1 MQLQLI
7 HETFEQVKNFVE
19 HPKGNPNNNK
29 SLSEERKKHWMTSE
43 NAADNAKKWHMTLNK
58 NFRNACKHKELLAEK
73 CTEIESCRA

>member
-29 SLSEERKKHWMTSE
+29 SLSEERKK
-43 NAADNAKKWHMTLNK
+43 TLDDK
-58 NFRNACKHKELLAEK
+58 
-73 CTEIESCRA
+73 